1 MGRFGFH
8 GPRETDEN
16 FPNRSKGIIFSRYF
30 SKGRRLARAG
40 LLLMRGEIRVRS
52 TERSSVCA
60 QVGSSEGSAIREVR
74 ASN

>member
-1 MGRFGFH
+1 MITRRFGFH
-8 GPRETDEN
+8 GPTEMDEN
-16 FPNRSKGIIFSRYF
+16 FQNRSKGIIFSGYF

-40 LLLMRGEIRVRS
+40 LLLMRGENPCAA
-52 TERSSVCA
+52 RSSVCA